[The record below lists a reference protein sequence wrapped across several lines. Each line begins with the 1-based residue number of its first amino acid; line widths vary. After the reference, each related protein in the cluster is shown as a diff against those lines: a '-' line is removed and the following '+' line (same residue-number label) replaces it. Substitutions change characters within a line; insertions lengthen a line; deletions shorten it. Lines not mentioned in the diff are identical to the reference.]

1 MSLNLGILALSLSPN
16 SSPRKDIQMAVYTV
30 VVAFEV
36 DTVDPYE
43 AAKLVDTSFYVL
55 DEDGTGY
62 DFEILDIIDS
72 NVE

>member
-1 MSLNLGILALSLSPN
+1 
-16 SSPRKDIQMAVYTV
+16 MAVYTV